1 MDEETDGRE
10 TPLNTPIPNH
20 SPQGTPACPGPP
32 APPTVVVLTAL
43 TWTRPSMCLPG
54 GEGGQGWWALSLDLI
69 NPLLPLA
76 HPSHN
81 PFRPMLTKQ
90 WPLPRSRQMMEG
102 SFALSAAR
110 TSGGAGA
117 EGMENGSGGYPRP
130 QRTSFHPKGVHC
142 PCLSRPQKL
151 PTLTW
156 VRPMIPQSRRMSE
169 GTSLG
174 EEVLPQDPYGPGSRR
189 GARQTGPER
198 DRQARGAPPPP
209 LRFEFCWG
217 PCLG

>member
-1 MDEETDGRE
+1 MGHLTQPRRLWRPPEGRAGSPSPAWKVEWTLPSSKMRSRGWGVGVRRGRFPEERATE
-10 TPLNTPIPNH
+10 Q
-20 SPQGTPACPGPP
+20 S
-32 APPTVVVLTAL
+32 
-43 TWTRPSMCLPG
+43 
-54 GEGGQGWWALSLDLI
+54 QGWWALSLDLI

-174 EEVLPQDPYGPGSRR
+174 EEVLADGHTR
-189 GARQTGPER
+189 GKS
-198 DRQARGAPPPP
+198 
-209 LRFEFCWG
+209 CK
-217 PCLG
+217 CLPKQPA

>member
-1 MDEETDGRE
+1 
-10 TPLNTPIPNH
+10 
-20 SPQGTPACPGPP
+20 
-32 APPTVVVLTAL
+32 
-43 TWTRPSMCLPG
+43 MCLPG

-102 SFALSAAR
+102 SFAFSAAR
-110 TSGGAGA
+110 KNGGAGA
-117 EGMENGSGGYPRP
+117 EGVENGSGGYPRP

-156 VRPMIPQSRRMSE
+156 VRPMIPRSRRMSE

-174 EEVLPQDPYGPGSRR
+174 EEVLPQDPCGSSSRSGGQAGGRRETGKPGEPRPLHSDLSS
-189 GARQTGPER
+189 A
-198 DRQARGAPPPP
+198 GAPSWLTGDLPP
-209 LRFEFCWG
+209 LKGAEATTSCTISPPAPIATG
-217 PCLG
+217 ECLCCPTQALPPQS